1 MRQMLFCI
9 WLCWSTALWAQSTI
23 DTLVVLYTG
32 GSNGYLEACPCSEES
47 LGGLAKRLFVINETR
62 NQHGENVLLL
72 DAGNLFSSYPRN
84 QREEKLLA
92 ELIAEMRYDALNIG
106 ESDFSYG
113 LNFMRETTAA
123 LPMVS
128 ASVVDKAQCPIATP
142 YRLKR
147 LAGRRIAVIGL
158 LAESAFQ
165 VMQDAAKP
173 DLAVKHAPTALA
185 ETMALVRREKPDAI
199 IVLLRSF
206 DVMLE
211 KYIAETYPDI
221 HIVISNAEEFAKNT
235 LVKFGDTI
243 AACAGHDGEYIG
255 KLTLVFSGD
264 RLIPIA
270 NHLIPLSPKAR
281 ADEAMHRKI
290 QAFKQAAKSR
300 VKTKHNINSNGN

>member
-1 MRQMLFCI
+1 MRQILLCM
-9 WLCWSTALWAQSTI
+9 WLCWSTALWAQSAA

-32 GSNGYLEACPCSEES
+32 GSNGYLEACPCSKES
-47 LGGLAKRLFVINETR
+47 LGGLAKRQFVINETR
-62 NQHGENVLLL
+62 NQYGENILLL

-84 QREEKLLA
+84 PTEEKWLA
-92 ELIAEMRYDALNIG
+92 ELIAEMRYDAVNIG

-128 ASVVDKAQCPIATP
+128 ATLLDNAHRPIAPP
-142 YRLKR
+142 YRLKT

-165 VMQDAAKP
+165 LTQDAAKP
-173 DLAVKHAPTALA
+173 DLVVKRATDALA
-185 ETMALVRREKPDAI
+185 QTIALVQREKPDAT

-206 DVMLE
+206 DMLLE
-211 KYIAETYPDI
+211 KRIAETYPDI
-221 HIVISNAEEFAKNT
+221 HIVISNAEDYAKNT

-243 AACAGHDGEYIG
+243 VACAGHDGEYIG

-264 RLIPIA
+264 RLIPIT
-270 NHLIPLSPKAR
+270 NCLIALSPKAR
-281 ADEAMHRKI
+281 VDEAMHRKI
-290 QAFKQAAKSR
+290 QTFKQAAKSG